1 MPNNPTANAHF
12 VSIAARMIRPEMTQS
27 DYDKLR
33 EVAEMLN
40 PNKLGYV
47 KTLNDD
53 VRKIA
58 PEIETRD

>member
-1 MPNNPTANAHF
+1 MARPEVNAHF
-12 VSIAARMIRPEMTQS
+12 VSIAARMINPEMTQS